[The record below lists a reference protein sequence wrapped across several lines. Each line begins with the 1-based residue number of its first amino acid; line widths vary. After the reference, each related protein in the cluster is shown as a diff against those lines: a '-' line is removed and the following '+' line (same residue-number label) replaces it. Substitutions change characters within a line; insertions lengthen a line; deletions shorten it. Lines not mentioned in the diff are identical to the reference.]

1 MIIRTEYRRETTH
14 YEYGDITEEYVVMPE
29 GLPGKH
35 GAAIV
40 LVNNLKYF
48 LEMFT
53 TNNTNWYLTP
63 YEILAKLEERVRE
76 DMLGGEIQSCYLISY
91 QRDPKYDGEVIFEFS
106 CFEVNSETEPDENY
120 RSLYINFE
128 YTGSA
133 S

>member
-76 DMLGGEIQSCYLISY
+76 DMLCGEIPTSYLIGY
-91 QRDPKYDGEVIFEFS
+91 KRDPMCDGEVIFEFS